1 MPYDT
6 SLVQTIR
13 GMTEIPTTQSTRVT
27 KCACCTSGLESSCNH
42 ESSAECNKIRYLYSA
57 NCALYLDSCRSL
69 SNAVHSAVINR
80 PRVLTIYFIALKIK
94 LHTMYKRLMRLD
106 AAKRH

>member
-27 KCACCTSGLESSCNH
+27 KCACCTSGLDSSCNH

-57 NCALYLDSCRSL
+57 NCVLYLDSWSL
-69 SNAVHSAVINR
+69 CNAVHSAVINR
-80 PRVLTIYFIALKIK
+80 GVNNL
-94 LHTMYKRLMRLD
+94 LHYPENKTSYNVQEID
-106 AAKRH
+106 AIGR